1 MLHIITL
8 NWQGKD
14 KLQKLKASLL
24 PALNDVEYTWHI
36 KDNGSTDGSLEE
48 IKSWDEPNVN
58 LIAYPNNRQ
67 NYAQGMN
74 LLFKEA
80 TPKEDDLILTLNND
94 VILQDKTSL
103 KNMIKILRDDK
114 EVGIVGA
121 KLNYT
126 NTTNIQ
132 HCGVLFH
139 KTNGLPYHYR
149 AGIEEQARDRS
160 NRYYPVVTGAVAMLP
175 ASVFANCFS
184 NPSGGKGFKEE
195 FFFAFEDVD
204 MCMRIVHFLNKK
216 VVYCG
221 ETKIFHE
228 ESATLKKNP
237 VHRMFFQNNCKL
249 FLDAWYKAISVSLTK
264 RYDED
269 PEYNL
274 YSPPSKEIV

>member
-14 KLQKLKASLL
+14 KLKKLKESLL

-48 IKSWDEPNVN
+48 IASWTDVKVN

-80 TPKEDDLILTLNND
+80 APKDDDLILTLNND
-94 VILQDKTSL
+94 IIFQDTTSL
-103 KNMIKILRDDK
+103 KAMIKMLRTDK
-114 EVGIVGA
+114 EIGIVGA

-126 NTTNIQ
+126 NTNKIQ

-139 KTNGLPYHYR
+139 TSNGLPYHYR
-149 AGIEEQARDRS
+149 AGVEEKPRDCV

-175 ASVFANCFS
+175 ANVFANCFT
-184 NPSGGKGFKEE
+184 NPSGDKGFREE

-204 MCMRIVHFLNKK
+204 MCMRVVNHLHKK

-221 ETKIFHE
+221 ETNIFHE

-237 VHRMFFQNNCKL
+237 VHKMFFQNNCKL
-249 FLDAWYKAISVSLTK
+249 FLDAWYKTIDVSLVK
-264 RYDED
+264 KYEH
-269 PEYNL
+269 PEHNVYVN
-274 YSPPSKEIV
+274 SKEVK